1 MNDRLYSFI
10 YEAGKIPKKELAL
23 YLNSVQGFI
32 NKLDNMSLKELEVEY
47 PAFKLGVEAQEA
59 KDKVENP
66 KTIKKTKKTKKTTK
80 EKK

>member
-1 MNDRLYSFI
+1 MTDRLYSFI
-10 YEAGKIPKKELAL
+10 YEAGKIPKNELAL

-32 NKLDNMSLKELEVEY
+32 NKLVNMSLKELEVEY

-59 KDKVENP
+59 KNKVENP
-66 KTIKKTKKTKKTTK
+66 KTTKKIKKITK